1 MKKIIILTLIISGAF
16 QASAQDAIEKFFS
29 KYEDDDDFTQVVVT
43 QRMFGLF
50 ADLDLDDAEDREL
63 AEAIGGLKSLK
74 ILTKD
79 ETSEGKSLF
88 KEANKLVDKGQYEV
102 LMTITGSDENLT
114 FYIKERNKLI
124 EELLLI
130 MGGDDEFFI
139 MDLVGEIDLKQV
151 SRLANAMDIDG
162 LENLE
167 KLDDN

>member
-29 KYEDDDDFTQVVVT
+29 KYEDDDNFTQVVIT

-50 ADLDLDDAEDREL
+50 SDLDLEDEEDREL

-79 ETSEGKSLF
+79 QTSEGKSLF